1 MFYRGKNP
9 NAFYCKTIYNSF
21 LYGENHIYFYK
32 IHLQYIFIVKLF
44 PVYFDDKTISYKFSL
59 CFIEEK
65 IPIHFIVKLFIIP
78 FYMGKSYTFL

>member
-1 MFYRGKNP
+1 M
-9 NAFYCKTIYNSF
+9 I
-21 LYGENHIYFYK
+21 
-32 IHLQYIFIVKLF
+32 KLF
-44 PVYFDDKTISYKFSL
+44 HINFH